1 MSEAAKAARSAM
13 KSKAERLTK
22 SDPSQKVDSSTWSP
36 PEALN
41 ADVKTGARP
50 LVKRLYKKGGKVV
63 GKIDGV
69 AAKARADRKP
79 RKSGGR
85 IGTEA
90 EDRSKR
96 YLTPDNLINRDVRMA
111 NEAREG
117 KKHVGAFKKGGKAFP
132 DLTGDGKVTKADV
145 LKGRGV
151 IKTGGVAKKFGGGPI
166 GDNPISDQSRAMGKA
181 AGMMKKGG
189 KVHKK
194 WGGKSTGVEEGYRPT
209 TPSPD
214 YKGVQYSDADQEKVT
229 NLAKYGSMK
238 GNPTKSP
245 DYPDARKK
253 GGKVK
258 NWEGSKKDEAQDRL
272 LAKKYGI
279 SMEKWEKS
287 KLDEKH
293 DKQKSMKGL
302 KEGGKAM
309 HHKDCTCKMCGG
321 GRTMKYAGGGVFS
334 GDSLTKIPGAV
345 GGRHAHA
352 KGGKTEDEKGGN
364 WFSDMFDN
372 SKMIKS
378 LEEKGAVAGI
388 TKEDF
393 AKKFGVDPKNIG
405 SRIVNFGEGPRV
417 DYYRTDKSFFG
428 GPSKEADMPAKKAA
442 TALASGKSATAPAYK
457 PASGPMPGS
466 TQFGMRDPQQQMEME
481 AQMRAQRIAEDQA
494 SRVRDRQT
502 QDVMGD
508 RAYREAQLRYN
519 PYADVGARDTT
530 ATNEMAYRNA
540 MMRQEPTFVSYN
552 PYQEMTAP
560 EDRLSTNMQ
569 ASRNA
574 MMRQAPTPV
583 APEPQTF
590 GALDRTLQ
598 DLMQQEQIDASR
610 RRLMQ
615 QQGQGVAGFKKG
627 GRTKGKTNINIVI
640 ATGKGQQQ
648 PMGMP
653 NAPVPMPKAMPV
665 PPPMPPQGMPMPPQ
679 GGMPPMPP
687 MPPQGAPMPRKSGG
701 RAYRSYK
708 DMDAGAGSGKGRL
721 EKTEIQAH
729 KPRNTGGRTTHV
741 IDHAAGGGLGRLEKI
756 KAYGHKAG
764 KVVGKK

>member
-22 SDPSQKVDSSTWSP
+22 ADPSQKVDSSTWSP

-253 GGKVK
+253 GGKVA
-258 NWEGSKKDEAQDRL
+258 NWEGSKKDETQDRM

-293 DKQKSMKGL
+293 DKQQSMKGL

-352 KGGKTEDEKGGN
+352 T
-364 WFSDMFDN
+364 
-372 SKMIKS
+372 
-378 LEEKGAVAGI
+378 KGAVSDTRKRFNEEFRKNREAGNA
-388 TKEDF
+388 TFEFDGKTYTTDL
-393 AKKFGVDPKNIG
+393 AKSAPMPAPRPSAPMAQPTGNRAPEYSTPPQTHTEYWPPRIGRHDLGEPAIVFGREVQGPAPQAPNVTYGGGQYGPSADPA
-405 SRIVNFGEGPRV
+405 SRIAAPAPAPAQDPRMNRGQPSHTE
-417 DYYRTDKSFFG
+417 YGLFG
-428 GPSKEADMPAKKAA
+428 GRPGAYGEKAINF
-442 TALASGKSATAPAYK
+442 SREVPDY
-457 PASGPMPGS
+457 PASSFMEHPANRRGL
-466 TQFGMRDPQQQMEME
+466 TADQMVGVFNPVSIEK
-481 AQMRAQRIAEDQA
+481 MRAMADLA
-494 SRVRDRQT
+494 RQNP
-502 QDVMGD
+502 
-508 RAYREAQLRYN
+508 QLLRK
-519 PYADVGARDTT
+519 
-530 ATNEMAYRNA
+530 
-540 MMRQEPTFVSYN
+540 S
-552 PYQEMTAP
+552 
-560 EDRLSTNMQ
+560 
-569 ASRNA
+569 
-574 MMRQAPTPV
+574 
-583 APEPQTF
+583 
-590 GALDRTLQ
+590 
-598 DLMQQEQIDASR
+598 
-610 RRLMQ
+610 
-615 QQGQGVAGFKKG
+615 G
-627 GRTKGKTNINIVI
+627 GRTKGKGKTNINIVI
-640 ATGKGQQQ
+640 AAGRHLGDQ
-648 PMGMP
+648 PAP

-701 RAYRSYK
+701 RTYRSYK